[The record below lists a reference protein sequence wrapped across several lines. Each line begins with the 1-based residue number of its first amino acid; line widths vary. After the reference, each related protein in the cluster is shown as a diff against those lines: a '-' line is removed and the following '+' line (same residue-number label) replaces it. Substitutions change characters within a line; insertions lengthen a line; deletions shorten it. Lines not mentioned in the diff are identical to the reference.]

1 MPGMFHRCMLLAPRS
16 RRSRRSPR
24 RRRRSGLPG
33 MPGGGGRSR
42 RSAVCGRAGADGMR
56 TLIIGLAGQQQ
67 ARSAREAARTSRPC
81 HRQAVACGEE
91 TSISPSQ
98 RPPAAIAH
106 TRGLAPGP
114 AGTFGPGHLVRLPGP
129 AGRLAGWSRS
139 PSGTAACPRRAGG
152 SDAWTDGRPCGS
164 RGRARRS
171 PRGCCHAV
179 PIQYVYSFSAP
190 ISCSG
195 PRAARRPALGPA
207 PGSGA
212 DRTCWSAGATS
223 GRAPA

>member
-1 MPGMFHRCMLLAPRS
+1 
-16 RRSRRSPR
+16 
-24 RRRRSGLPG
+24 
-33 MPGGGGRSR
+33 
-42 RSAVCGRAGADGMR
+42 MR

-114 AGTFGPGHLVRLPGP
+114 AGTFGPGHFVRLPGP

-152 SDAWTDGRPCGS
+152 SDAWTDGRPCRFARPCPAVPSRLLPRGADPVCIFLFGPYILFGTKGRAQAGVS
-164 RGRARRS
+164 PCTGQRGGQNLLVSRRDVWSRTCVTRGRDTDGPQHQRHRR
-171 PRGCCHAV
+171 
-179 PIQYVYSFSAP
+179 Q
-190 ISCSG
+190 
-195 PRAARRPALGPA
+195 
-207 PGSGA
+207 
-212 DRTCWSAGATS
+212 
-223 GRAPA
+223 